1 MAVKKERAFPKGAKQ
16 AEILERPVNI
26 ITFFSKKAA
35 FVQLNW
41 NPPVITE

>member
-26 ITFFSKKAA
+26 ITFFSKYRENISKI
-35 FVQLNW
+35 
-41 NPPVITE
+41 PI